1 MTKQDDAQPRSSPY
15 AMIHVNSDPGVSNVA
30 NSNDEQ
36 SQQLLFRS
44 QSDVLSEQVHPE
56 FDIQPSVDRIPGSS
70 YHSED
75 HTPFSWVN
83 VTG

>member
-1 MTKQDDAQPRSSPY
+1 MNRQDETQPRSSPY
-15 AMIHVNSDPGVSNVA
+15 AIMHVNSDPGLSNVA
-30 NSNDEQ
+30 NSNEEQ
-36 SQQLLFRS
+36 PQQLLRS
-44 QSDVLSEQVHPE
+44 QSDMLSEQVHPE

>member
-1 MTKQDDAQPRSSPY
+1 
-15 AMIHVNSDPGVSNVA
+15 MIHVNSDPGPSNVA
-30 NSNDEQ
+30 NGNEEQ
-36 SQQLLFRS
+36 SQQLLRS
-44 QSDVLSEQVHPE
+44 QSEMLSEQVQPE

>member
-1 MTKQDDAQPRSSPY
+1 MS
-15 AMIHVNSDPGVSNVA
+15 SDPGVSITSGN
-30 NSNDEQ
+30 EEHP
-36 SQQLLFRS
+36 QQLSRS
-44 QSDVLSEQVHPE
+44 HSDMFSEQTHPE

-70 YHSED
+70 YSNEE

>member
-1 MTKQDDAQPRSSPY
+1 MNKQDETTRSSPY
-15 AMIHVNSDPGVSNVA
+15 AMIHVNSDPGLSNAAA

-36 SQQLLFRS
+36 SQQLLLRS
-44 QSDVLSEQVHPE
+44 QSDMLNELVHPE